1 MANHTKKQ
9 EELRDASEILKKTP
23 GYNPSTGKVM
33 QSGSGALGLISGV
46 AGKAAKMLNFANIRS
61 AVKQYVG
68 KGKVPTKPRLVD
80 QYHTVDRG
88 AIKKFNQITKD
99 ASGGGSRPL
108 IINNKIITKMPT
120 SSGGIG
126 GTGTK
131 PVSNYTYHGPNRA
144 RIKELRKEAQWN
156 PAAKTFLETGKTPTQ
171 VFRETGKNTTKDL
184 EAYFAKKYDSP
195 SGYYT
200 PDVKLMGKG
209 RGAPQ

>member
-9 EELRDASEILKKTP
+9 EELRNASEILKKIP
-23 GYNPSTGKVM
+23 GYNPRTGKVM

-68 KGKVPTKPRLVD
+68 KGKKSV
-80 QYHTVDRG
+80 
-88 AIKKFNQITKD
+88 IK
-99 ASGGGSRPL
+99 GSRPL

-144 RIKELRKEAQWN
+144 RIKKLRKEAQWN
-156 PAAKTFLETGKTPTQ
+156 PAAKTFLETGKNPTQ

>member
-9 EELRDASEILKKTP
+9 EELRNASEILKKIP
-23 GYNPSTGKVM
+23 GYNPRTGKVM

-68 KGKVPTKPRLVD
+68 KGKKS
-80 QYHTVDRG
+80 
-88 AIKKFNQITKD
+88 AIK
-99 ASGGGSRPL
+99 GSRPL

-171 VFRETGKNTTKDL
+171 VFRETGRDELKAVRALNKKLNT
-184 EAYFAKKYDSP
+184 P

-200 PDVKLMGKG
+200 SDAKLMGRK
-209 RGAPQ
+209 Q

>member
-9 EELRDASEILKKTP
+9 EELRNASEILKKIP
-23 GYNPSTGKVM
+23 GYNPRTGKVM

-68 KGKVPTKPRLVD
+68 KGKVATKPTFNIKNL
-80 QYHTVDRG
+80 RG
-88 AIKKFNQITKD
+88 STWEVKATRDAKIAAKPKSVIK
-99 ASGGGSRPL
+99 GSRPL

-120 SSGGIG
+120 SSGGVG

-144 RIKELRKEAQWN
+144 RIKELRKEAGWN

-171 VFRETGKNTTKDL
+171 VFRETGRDELKAVRALNKKLNT
-184 EAYFAKKYDSP
+184 P

-200 PDVKLMGKG
+200 SDAKLMGRK
-209 RGAPQ
+209 Q